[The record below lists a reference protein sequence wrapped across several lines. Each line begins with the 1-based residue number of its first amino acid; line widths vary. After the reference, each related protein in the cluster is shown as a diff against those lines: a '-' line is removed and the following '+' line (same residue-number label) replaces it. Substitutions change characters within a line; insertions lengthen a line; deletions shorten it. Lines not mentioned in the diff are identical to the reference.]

1 MVMNKE
7 FSLNTPRWMEVLVHV
22 VAWLLIFGFPLVLM
36 EYNSFIKWNTIDYL
50 RQLRMPLAFGIVFY
64 TNYFGLASCI
74 LFKQGRK
81 HKYQGLKPFLFYNLI
96 LLTAVGLLIHFSS
109 LWLYPH
115 PQLNTT
121 LPPVPPVPHMRHE
134 APMLSPRLIFYI
146 RNIILLGFTAAL
158 AVVIRM
164 SREWRNAEEAR
175 REAENARTDAELKT
189 LRNQLS
195 PHFLLNT
202 LNNIYAL
209 IAFDA
214 DKAQTAVLELSKMLR
229 HMLYDNHQKFVP
241 LQSEADFIRNYVELM
256 RLRLPHEVKVEVDIK
271 VNPRR
276 KIQIAPLIFISLVE
290 NAFKHG
296 ISPTEP
302 SFVQIC
308 LTEKEEHVHC
318 HIRNSNFPKNRED
331 KSGSGI
337 GLEQVKRRLELLYP
351 DCYKWTC
358 GPVDE
363 GRVYVS
369 DLIIKISHDSEL
381 CNS

>member
-1 MVMNKE
+1 M
-7 FSLNTPRWMEVLVHV
+7 SLNTPRWMEVLVHV
-22 VAWLLIFGFPLVLM
+22 VAWLLIFGFPLMLM
-36 EYNSFIKWNTIDYL
+36 EYNSFIKWNPIDYL

-64 TNYFGLASCI
+64 TNYFWLASCI
-74 LFKQGRK
+74 LFKQGRRS
-81 HKYQGLKPFLFYNLI
+81 KYQGLKPYLFYNLI
-96 LLTAVGLLIHFSS
+96 LLTVVGLLIHFSS
-109 LWLYPH
+109 QWLYPH
-115 PQLNTT
+115 LQLNTP
-121 LPPVPPVPHMRHE
+121 LPRVPHMRHE
-134 APMLSPRLIFYI
+134 TPMISPRLIFYV
-146 RNIILLGFTAAL
+146 RNIILLGCTAAL
-158 AVVIRM
+158 ALVIRM

-175 REAENARTDAELKT
+175 REAENARTDSELKT

-209 IAFDA
+209 IAFDT
-214 DKAQTAVLELSKMLR
+214 DKAQTAILELSKMLR

-256 RLRLPHEVKVEVDIK
+256 RLRLPHEVKVEVNIK
-271 VNPRR
+271 VNSGRSTL
-276 KIQIAPLIFISLVE
+276 IAPLIFISLVE

-302 SFVQIC
+302 SFVHIC
-308 LTEKEEHVHC
+308 LTEKEEQVHC
-318 HIRNSNFPKNRED
+318 HIRNSNFPKKRED

-351 DCYKWTC
+351 DCHKWTR

-369 DLIIKISHDSEL
+369 DLIIKTDYDTEL

>member
-1 MVMNKE
+1 MVERQKLFN
-7 FSLNTPRWMEVLVHV
+7 NPRLIEVLVHV

-36 EYNSFIKWNTIDYL
+36 EYNSFIKWNVIDYL

-64 TNYFGLASCI
+64 TNYFWLASTI
-74 LFKQGRK
+74 LTKQGRK
-81 HKYQGLKPFLFYNLI
+81 SRAQGLRNFLFYNFI
-96 LLTAVGLLIHFSS
+96 LLSLVGLLIHFSAQ
-109 LWLYPH
+109 WLYP
-115 PQLNTT
+115 QLNIP
-121 LPPVPPVPHMRHE
+121 LPPPSVNRMRPG
-134 APMLSPRLIFYI
+134 ASMLSPRLIFYV
-146 RNIILLGFTAAL
+146 RNITLLGFTAAL

-164 SREWRNAEEAR
+164 SREWRKAEEAR

-209 IAFDA
+209 IAFDT

-256 RLRLPHEVKVEVDIK
+256 RLRLSHEVKVEVDIK
-271 VNPRR
+271 VDSGRNT
-276 KIQIAPLIFISLVE
+276 QIAPLIFISLVE

-302 SFVQIC
+302 SFVRIN
-308 LTEKEEHVHC
+308 LFEENEYVHC
-318 HIRNSNFPKNRED
+318 NIKNSNFPKNRED

-351 DCYKWTC
+351 DCYKWTRSTME
-358 GPVDE
+358 E

-369 DLIIKISHDSEL
+369 DLIIKTNHDSEL
-381 CNS
+381 CNN

>member
-1 MVMNKE
+1 M
-7 FSLNTPRWMEVLVHV
+7 SLNTPRWMEVLVHV
-22 VAWLLIFGFPLVLM
+22 VAWLLIFGFPLMLM
-36 EYNSFIKWNTIDYL
+36 EYNSFIKWNPIDYL

-64 TNYFGLASCI
+64 TNYFWLASCI
-74 LFKQGRK
+74 LFKQGRRS
-81 HKYQGLKPFLFYNLI
+81 KYQGLKPYLFYNLI
-96 LLTAVGLLIHFSS
+96 LLTVVGLLIHFSS
-109 LWLYPH
+109 QWLYPH
-115 PQLNTT
+115 LQLNTP
-121 LPPVPPVPHMRHE
+121 LPRVPHMRHE
-134 APMLSPRLIFYI
+134 TPMISPRLIFYV
-146 RNIILLGFTAAL
+146 RNIILLGCTAAL
-158 AVVIRM
+158 ALVIRM

-175 REAENARTDAELKT
+175 REAENARTDSELKT

-209 IAFDA
+209 IAFDT
-214 DKAQTAVLELSKMLR
+214 DKAQTAILELSKMLR

-256 RLRLPHEVKVEVDIK
+256 RLRLPHEVKVEVNIK
-271 VNPRR
+271 VNSGRSTL
-276 KIQIAPLIFISLVE
+276 IAPLIFISLVE

-302 SFVQIC
+302 SFVHIC
-308 LTEKEEHVHC
+308 LTEEEEQVHC
-318 HIRNSNFPKNRED
+318 HIRNSNFPKKRED

-351 DCYKWTC
+351 NCHKWTR

-369 DLIIKISHDSEL
+369 DLIIKTDYDTEL